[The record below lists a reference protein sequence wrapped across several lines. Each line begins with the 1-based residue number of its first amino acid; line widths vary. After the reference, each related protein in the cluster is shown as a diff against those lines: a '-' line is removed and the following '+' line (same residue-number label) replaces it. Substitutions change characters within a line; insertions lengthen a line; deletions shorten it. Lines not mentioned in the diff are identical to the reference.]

1 MEKIGTI
8 KLCFGDLTSI
18 DREHEKF
25 SLCFKEDSTEQAIVN
40 VYKEVDDLNMEII
53 PSKLDIIGYSISI
66 DGDIPKGWERFDD
79 EIKMLAKQ
87 QSTSNVPKISH
98 IPNDKIT
105 DFSYPRCKRIF
116 KLLNYA
122 ILKATFPEYFKNS
135 RLKFIDR
142 YHDDPFSDV
151 RIENPDFNLLREE
164 MLKDNEGK
172 YYITLD
178 YNTTLSLDTIDK
190 IWSSNDKKETISP
203 YSAVKSLVMKEGVLA
218 EISRAE
224 ANNTVLEG
232 GKEIDVK

>member
-40 VYKEVDDLNMEII
+40 VYKQVDDLNMKII

-87 QSTSNVPKISH
+87 QSANNVPKISH

-122 ILKATFPEYFKNS
+122 ILKATFPEYFKDS

-142 YHDDPFSDV
+142 YYDEPFSDV

-172 YYITLD
+172 YYLTLGLGH
-178 YNTTLSLDTIDK
+178 NTKLSLDTIDK
-190 IWSSNDKKETISP
+190 IWLSTKKKISP
-203 YSAVKSLVMKEGVLA
+203 YSAAKSLVMKEGVLA

-224 ANNTVLEG
+224 ANNTVL
-232 GKEIDVK
+232 ISRASF